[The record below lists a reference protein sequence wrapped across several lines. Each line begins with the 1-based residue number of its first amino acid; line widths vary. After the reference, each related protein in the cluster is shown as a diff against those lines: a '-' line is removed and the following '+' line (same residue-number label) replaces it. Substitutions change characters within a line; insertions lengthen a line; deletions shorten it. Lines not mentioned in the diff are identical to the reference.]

1 MTLTITFPDSESL
14 QRFLDLLDDNN
25 SDIKF
30 AMEQELSE
38 ELERDLKLRRSS
50 ETEWEFVSDE

>member
-1 MTLTITFPDSESL
+1 MTLTITFPDGESL